1 MTLDRAKIF
10 NRSIFT
16 ISLLRIS
23 RNSIT
28 TNILLFKFE
37 LFFSLQ
43 DSIRRLILRLKYPTD
58 RRSNSSIK
66 KKKKINSTNYLAL
79 MYFALYSKFIPRVVE
94 EDSRKEA
101 DKISIFP
108 VEG

>member
-1 MTLDRAKIF
+1 MTLDSAKIF

-66 KKKKINSTNYLAL
+66 KKKKN
-79 MYFALYSKFIPRVVE
+79 KFHKLPCFDVFCSLQQIYP
-94 EDSRKEA
+94 
-101 DKISIFP
+101 
-108 VEG
+108 